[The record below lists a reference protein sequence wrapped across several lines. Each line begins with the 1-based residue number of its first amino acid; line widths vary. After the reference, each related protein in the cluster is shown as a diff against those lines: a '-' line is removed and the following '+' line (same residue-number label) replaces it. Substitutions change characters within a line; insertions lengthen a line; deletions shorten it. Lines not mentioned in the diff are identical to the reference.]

1 MNIRVLVIGDPSPL
15 RQVLTRALEADA
27 TVQVCRACTSSLD
40 AVTAVGDERP
50 DVVVLDIDKPRF
62 DAIDLLRKLA
72 WQLPVPVV
80 VCSSTVGSTNDRSA
94 EARAAGACSVVATPL
109 LFQGED
115 GHRAQVLRAAVLQ
128 AARRPAATVRPSSLI
143 VVGASTG
150 GTDAIATVLRGLTGT
165 LPPIVIV
172 QHMPHEYTQRFADR
186 LDRLTSLEVKEATDG
201 QALRNNLVLVAPSG
215 RHVDLED
222 TRDTIRVSL
231 REGVSHG
238 PHTPSVDE
246 LFHAAARLR
255 DIDIAGVLL
264 TGMGADGAD
273 GMGAL
278 FRIGAM
284 TIAQDEASCTVF
296 GMPRE
301 AIVRGAARRVLTL
314 SAIANALMQWSA
326 PGLVRSAAS

>member
-1 MNIRVLVIGDPSPL
+1 MNIRVLIIGDPAPL

-27 TVQVCRACTSSLD
+27 TVQVCRTCSSSLD
-40 AVTAVGDERP
+40 AVTAVGEEHP
-50 DVVVLDIDKPRF
+50 DVVVLDLDKPKF
-62 DAIDLLRKLA
+62 DGIDLLRKLA
-72 WQLPVPVV
+72 WQFPVV
-80 VCSSTVGSTNDRSA
+80 VCSSTVGSANDRSA
-94 EARAAGACSVVATPL
+94 EARGAGACSVVATPL

-115 GHRAQVLRAAVLQ
+115 GHRAQLLRGAVLQ

-143 VVGASTG
+143 VLGASTG
-150 GTDAIATVLRGLTGT
+150 GTDAIATVLRSLTGT
-165 LPPIVIV
+165 MPPIVIV

-186 LDRLTSLEVKEATDG
+186 LDRLTSLEVKEAVDG

-215 RHVDLED
+215 RHVDLQD
-222 TRDTIRVSL
+222 TRDAIRVSL
-231 REGVSHG
+231 RAGAPIG

-246 LFHAAARLR
+246 LFHAASRLR
-255 DIDIAGVLL
+255 DIDIAGVIL

-278 FRIGAM
+278 CRIGAM

-301 AIVRGAARRVLTL
+301 AIVRGAAKRVLTL
-314 SAIANALMQWSA
+314 SAIANALMLWSA
-326 PGLVRSAAS
+326 PGSLRSVAS